1 MDFLD
6 FLDDNGWS
14 EEMNDTPELESSPMS
29 TSESYTSDND
39 DDDNNNKNSYSEEE
53 EEEHKIYRK
62 KSSDGNPFPKSEDED
77 DLLLDVER
85 KSAPSTASA
94 KCSVSKKD
102 AEVLAK
108 VRQLKLIPAER
119 GEIDETINRWY
130 RKNFGIFPQGF
141 VFRAQ
146 GSVDGVM
153 LFGARCIRCSVP
165 REKNYVFVKDGSDLV
180 KLKHFVAKHIAG
192 EIKRQRSFAAASQ
205 YMMTFN

>member
-6 FLDDNGWS
+6 FLVDDGWS
-14 EEMNDTPELESSPMS
+14 EEETYDNVEPESSPQS
-29 TSESYTSDND
+29 PSESYASDND
-39 DDDNNNKNSYSEEE
+39 GNEYSDFEEE
-53 EEEHKIYRK
+53 KEERRARRK
-62 KSSDGNPFPKSEDED
+62 RRPDNNPFPKSEDED

-85 KSAPSTASA
+85 KSAPSTVSV
-94 KCSVSKKD
+94 KCSISGED
-102 AEVLAK
+102 AKILSR

-130 RKNFGIFPQGF
+130 RKNFGLFPQGF

-146 GSVDGVM
+146 GNVDGVM
-153 LFGARCIRCSVP
+153 VFGARCIRCSVP
-165 REKNYVFVKDGSDLV
+165 REKNYVFVKDGRDLV
-180 KLKHFVAKHIAG
+180 KLKHFVTKHIAC